1 MIFPP
6 KRVLLQR
13 EWHCSQMPTQ
23 TTNSG
28 KTLLPVSPS
37 PCLTNPQVQT
47 TLLPSLTW
55 ILPCLSVPAVSPVQ
69 TNIVPSEPLQ
79 EHLTWLPCPFPPGQS
94 SWNARPIISKRVKGD
109 RWGPDALVWETKGA
123 TEALCPPATRVLGNL
138 LPQQSRCLI
147 RQYQSSCTICFFHST
162 LCNL

>member
-6 KRVLLQR
+6 KLVLLQR
-13 EWHCSQMPTQ
+13 EWRCSQMPTQ

-37 PCLTNPQVQT
+37 PCLTHPQVQT

-55 ILPCLSVPAVSPVQ
+55 VLPCLSVPAVSPVQ
-69 TNIVPSEPLQ
+69 TNIVPSEPLR
-79 EHLTWLPCPFPPGQS
+79 EHLTWVPCPFPPGRS
-94 SWNARPIISKRVKGD
+94 SWNACPIISKRVKGD

-123 TEALCPPATRVLGNL
+123 TEALCPPATAFWEISSHNKTSAWSGNIRVAA
-138 LPQQSRCLI
+138 QFV
-147 RQYQSSCTICFFHST
+147 FFHST